1 MLLFTNLDM
10 GSFMSKAGVL
20 IVEDEAITALE
31 IRNVVESSDYEVL
44 SVVHSGEDAVKEAL
58 TLKPDLILMDI
69 ILQGE
74 MDGVDAARK
83 IKEFLDI
90 PVLYLTAL
98 ESVDSNRLKNTKG
111 TGFLVKPISE
121 GELLSNIEIAIH
133 NYRTNKEELQNNKF
147 ESLSDI
153 QVFLQSMMPQLSS
166 NLPID
171 KRGAFLGTFHKK
183 FEKYMKPRF
192 LKETGRY
199 DKGVFDKLPES
210 GKLQVY
216 LYWINNFFMN
226 LGFEV
231 DIFQQGDEWIV
242 TLRDCSWCE
251 RNYENIFYCLI
262 CQAILKQTFNWTN
275 IDGFIES
282 LSDATLSKSLCRY
295 KISLI

>member
-1 MLLFTNLDM
+1 
-10 GSFMSKAGVL
+10 MSKAGVL

-31 IRNVVESSDYEVL
+31 IRNVIESSDYEVL
-44 SVVHSGEDAVKEAL
+44 SVVHSGEEAIKQAL

-69 ILQGE
+69 ILQGD

-90 PVLYLTAL
+90 PILYITAL
-98 ESVDSNRLKNTKG
+98 DSVEPNRLKNTRG
-111 TGFLVKPISE
+111 TGYLVKPISE
-121 GELLSNIEIAIH
+121 GELISNIEMAVH
-133 NYRTNKEELQNNKF
+133 NYETNKEELLSNKS
-147 ESLSDI
+147 ESLNDV
-153 QVFLQSMMPQLSS
+153 QVFLQSMIPQLSS
-166 NLPID
+166 SLAID
-171 KRGAFLGTFHKK
+171 KRGTFLATFHKK

-216 LYWINNFFMN
+216 LSWINNFFLN

-231 DIFQQGDEWIV
+231 DIFQQGEEWII
-242 TLRDCSWCE
+242 TLRDCTWCE

-262 CQAILKQTFNWTN
+262 CQAILRQTFSWTN
-275 IDGFIES
+275 LDGDIES
-282 LSDATLSKSLCRY
+282 LSDASLSKSLCRY
-295 KISLI
+295 KISLNN

>member
-1 MLLFTNLDM
+1 
-10 GSFMSKAGVL
+10 MSKAGVL

-31 IRNVVESSDYEVL
+31 IRNVIESSDYEVL
-44 SVVHSGEDAVKEAL
+44 SVVHSGEEAIKQAL

-69 ILQGE
+69 ILQGD

-90 PVLYLTAL
+90 PILYITAL
-98 ESVDSNRLKNTKG
+98 DSIEPNRLKNTRG
-111 TGFLVKPISE
+111 SGYLVKPISE

-133 NYRTNKEELQNNKF
+133 NYKTTKEEMVNNKF
-147 ESLSDI
+147 ESLSDV
-153 QVFLQSMMPQLSS
+153 QVFMQSMIPQLSS

-171 KRGAFLGTFHKK
+171 KRGSFLGTFHKK

-199 DKGVFDKLPES
+199 DKGVFNKLPES

-216 LYWINNFFMN
+216 LSWINSFFLN

-231 DIFQQGDEWIV
+231 DIFQQGDEWII
-242 TLRDCSWCE
+242 TLRDCTWCE

-262 CQAILKQTFNWTN
+262 CQAILKQTFGWTN
-275 IDGFIES
+275 LDGDIES
-282 LSDATLSKSLCRY
+282 LSDASLSKSLCRY
-295 KISLI
+295 KIALIN

>member
-1 MLLFTNLDM
+1 
-10 GSFMSKAGVL
+10 MSKAGVL

-31 IRNVVESSDYEVL
+31 IRNVIESSDYEVL
-44 SVVHSGEDAVKEAL
+44 SVVHSGEDAIQEAL

-83 IKEFLDI
+83 IKEFLDVPI
-90 PVLYLTAL
+90 LYITAL
-98 ESVDSNRLKNTKG
+98 ESVEPGRLKSTKG
-111 TGFLVKPISE
+111 SGYLVKPISE
-121 GELLSNIEIAIH
+121 GELLNNIEIAIH
-133 NYRTNKEELQNNKF
+133 NYRTNKEELIDNKY
-147 ESLSDI
+147 ESLSNV
-153 QVFLQSMMPQLSS
+153 QVFLQSMIPQLSS

-171 KRGAFLGTFHKK
+171 KRGTFLGVFHKK

-199 DKGVFDKLPES
+199 DKGVYDKLPES

-216 LYWINNFFMN
+216 LNWIDSFFLN

-231 DIFQQGDEWIV
+231 DIFPQDDEWIV
-242 TLRDCSWCE
+242 TLRDCTWCE

-262 CQAILKQTFNWTN
+262 CQAILKQTFSWTN
-275 IDGFIES
+275 INGEIES
-282 LSDATLSKSLCRY
+282 LSDASLSKSLCRY
-295 KISLI
+295 KISLLN